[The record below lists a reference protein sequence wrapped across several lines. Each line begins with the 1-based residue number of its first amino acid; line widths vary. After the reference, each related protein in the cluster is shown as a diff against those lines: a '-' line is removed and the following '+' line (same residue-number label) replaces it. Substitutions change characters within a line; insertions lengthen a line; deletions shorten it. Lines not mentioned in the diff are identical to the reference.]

1 MEKIGFIGVGNMGGA
16 LAQAVLRAT
25 DAKNVLVSSRTAE
38 KAEAF
43 AAKYGGTATDNRTLA
58 ETASVI
64 FLGVKPQKM
73 ALVLA
78 DIAPVLAARKQRPDL
93 RLGAAQHNPDI
104 RHLGQRRQHALVQP
118 VHLAVHRR

>member
-16 LAQAVLRAT
+16 LAQAVLRAA

-64 FLGVKPQKM
+64 FLGVKP
-73 ALVLA
+73 
-78 DIAPVLAARKQRPDL
+78 
-93 RLGAAQHNPDI
+93 
-104 RHLGQRRQHALVQP
+104 
-118 VHLAVHRR
+118 